1 MKTHLKFRIGEK
13 WICVEGGNGYAPDQ
27 PDHVTFAVRDVK
39 ANGKPGSRVDAN
51 LSVPRRELLEIALS
65 ILELADRMTP
75 ETTWMNSETVGC
87 AGQPL
92 PLHFGDDHARMTERV
107 TGDRPLNFARNAY
120 AKFERLRARMPILR
134 AAQSVLE
141 HCDDETAAGLYVLIA
156 AADQTGGLPAKPIVG
171 SDAAEFEVESQLDSD
186 ASGH

>member
-1 MKTHLKFRIGEK
+1 MKTHLKFRIGDT
-13 WICVEGGNGYAPDQ
+13 WVCVEDGKGYASEH
-27 PDHVTFAVRDVK
+27 PDHVTFAVREAKPD
-39 ANGKPGSRVDAN
+39 GKPGNRVDAN
-51 LSVPRRELLEIALS
+51 LSVPRRELLAIALS
-65 ILELADRMTP
+65 MLELADRMTP

-87 AGQPL
+87 IGQPL

-156 AADQTGGLPAKPIVG
+156 AADQTGGLPARPVVG
-171 SDAAEFEVESQLDSD
+171 FDAADLQLDSD
-186 ASGH
+186 ASTH

>member
-1 MKTHLKFRIGEK
+1 MTTHLKFRIGDK
-13 WICVEGGNGYAPDQ
+13 CVCAEGGNGYAPEH
-27 PDHVTFAVRDVK
+27 PDHVTFAVREAK
-39 ANGKPGSRVDAN
+39 PNGKPGSRIDAN
-51 LSVPRRELLEIALS
+51 LSVPRRAVLQIALS
-65 ILELADRMTP
+65 MLELADRMTP
-75 ETTWMNSETVGC
+75 ETTWINSETVGC

-92 PLHFGDDHARMTERV
+92 LLHFGDDHARMTERV

-171 SDAAEFEVESQLDSD
+171 FDAAAFQLDVD
-186 ASGH
+186 AATH